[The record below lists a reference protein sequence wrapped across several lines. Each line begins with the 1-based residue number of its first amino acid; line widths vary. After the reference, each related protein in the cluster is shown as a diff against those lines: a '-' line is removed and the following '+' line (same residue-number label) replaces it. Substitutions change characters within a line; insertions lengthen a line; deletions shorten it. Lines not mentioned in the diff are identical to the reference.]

1 MDNTTPLYSIK
12 KDNTRLVLEAIARTS
27 STTKLEISE
36 ETGLSLMTVGKI
48 VSILTTAGIVV
59 HEKKISQKAGRRAEV
74 YRVRH
79 DWLIPMFEVSS
90 RVFKF
95 YITDLKGKVVDKM
108 TYRTTSDPQ
117 YISNEFVSF
126 MKRTL
131 ELLRESYKNKK
142 ALGIGVSVA
151 GVYDKES
158 DTIRSSM
165 LSELSSIKLM
175 SNITKLFRNKN
186 VVIENANRLCAA
198 GIIEGL
204 ESYKDRTIS
213 CLSVGDTIECTT
225 CDHGVYLS
233 GSGNLAGRL
242 GDIPYSP
249 GVTYANFIKDTYEPD
264 FVQDSILDLLRIVSV
279 AYDPDTIYLCS
290 DKFSFTP
297 PTIQR
302 LESALKT
309 SMIWPKKSPELKY
322 VHSTELESLSAV
334 ISRVI
339 ENWLDETLKKST

>member
-1 MDNTTPLYSIK
+1 MDNTASLYAIK
-12 KDNTRLVLEAIARTS
+12 KDNTRLVLEAIARKS

-48 VSILTTAGIVV
+48 VSILVNTGIVV
-59 HEKKISQKAGRRAEV
+59 HEKNISQKAGRRAEV

-79 DWLIPMFEVSS
+79 DWLIPMFEISS

-95 YITDLKGKVVDKM
+95 YITDLKGKVVDKI
-108 TYRTTSDPQ
+108 TYRSSNDPQ

-142 ALGIGVSVA
+142 ALGIGVSIA
-151 GVYDKES
+151 GVYDKET

-175 SNITKLFRNKN
+175 SNITKLFKNKN

-198 GIIEGL
+198 GIIEGI
-204 ESYKDRTIS
+204 ENYKDMTVS
-213 CLSVGDTIECTT
+213 CLSIGDTIECTT
-225 CDHGVYLS
+225 CDHGVYLA

-249 GVTYANFIKDTYEPD
+249 GVTYANFIKNTYEPD
-264 FVQDSILDLLRIVSV
+264 FVQDPVLDLLRVVSV
-279 AYDPDTIYLCS
+279 AYDPDIIYLCS

-297 PTIQR
+297 HTIKR

-309 SMIWPKKSPELKY
+309 SMIWPSSSPELKY
-322 VHSTELESLSAV
+322 VHSTELESLDAV

-339 ENWLDETLKKST
+339 GMWLDETLKKNA